1 MKRIQKQWLASAPWQ
16 TVLSINQALC
26 QAQKTEHK
34 PSAKGHLAAQQTWE
48 AAMPRQ
54 MTLPDVLDVCK
65 KCYNLAPFVFNN
77 GNTFAAIAKTLIED
91 SLKAVPPVEAQIIR
105 TTVAHYVA
113 GLVGRRELLNILAHF
128 EPVLKSAAPATAPLP
143 PVVAAQPQ
151 KPANQ
156 GATPPIQS
164 AQPSH

>member
-1 MKRIQKQWLASAPWQ
+1 MKQTQKQWLASVPWQ
-16 TVLSINQALC
+16 TVLSINLALC

-34 PSAKGHLAAQQTWE
+34 PSAKGYVAAQQAWA
-48 AAMPRQ
+48 AAMPAQ
-54 MTLPDVLDVCK
+54 MTLADALEVCK

-105 TTVAHYVA
+105 ATVGHYVA
-113 GLVGRRELLNILAHF
+113 GLVGKRELLNILAHF
-128 EPVLKSAAPATAPLP
+128 EPVLKATPPSAGPVP
-143 PVVAAQPQ
+143 PVGATDAQ
-151 KPANQ
+151 KPPKQ
-156 GATPPIQS
+156 GATPSIQS

>member
-1 MKRIQKQWLASAPWQ
+1 MKQIQKQWLASVPWQ
-16 TVLSINQALC
+16 TVLSINLALC

-34 PSAKGHLAAQQTWE
+34 PSAKGYVAAQQAWA
-48 AAMPRQ
+48 AAMPKQ
-54 MTLPDVLDVCK
+54 MTLPDVLEVCK

-91 SLKAVPPVEAQIIR
+91 SLKTVPPVEAQIIR
-105 TTVAHYVA
+105 ATVAHYVA
-113 GLVGRRELLNILAHF
+113 GLVGKRELLNILAHF
-128 EPVLKSAAPATAPLP
+128 EAVLKSAPATAPVP

-156 GATPPIQS
+156 SATPPIQS

>member
-1 MKRIQKQWLASAPWQ
+1 MKRIQKQWLASVSWQ
-16 TVLSINQALC
+16 TVVSINQALC

-34 PSAKGHLAAQQTWE
+34 PSAAGYVAAQRAWAE
-48 AAMPRQ
+48 AMPKQ
-54 MTLPDVLDVCK
+54 MSLPDVLEVCK
-65 KCYNLAPFVFNN
+65 TCYNLAPFVFNN

-91 SLKAVPPVEAQIIR
+91 YLKAVPPVEAQIIR

-113 GLVGRRELLNILAHF
+113 GLVGKRELLNILAHF
-128 EPVLKSAAPATAPLP
+128 EQLLKSTAPVP
-143 PVVAAQPQ
+143 SVVAAQPQ

-156 GATPPIQS
+156 GTTPPIQS

>member
-1 MKRIQKQWLASAPWQ
+1 MKQIQKQWLAAVPWQ

-26 QAQKTEHK
+26 QSQKTEHK
-34 PSAKGHLAAQQTWE
+34 PSAKGYVAAQQAWA
-48 AAMPRQ
+48 AAMPKP

-65 KCYNLAPFVFNN
+65 KCCNLAPFVFNN

-91 SLKAVPPVEAQIIR
+91 SLKPVPPVEAQIIR

-128 EPVLKSAAPATAPLP
+128 EPVLKSTAPTTP
-143 PVVAAQPQ
+143 PVPPGAAQPQ
-151 KPANQ
+151 RPANQ
-156 GATPPIQS
+156 GATPPIPS
-164 AQPSH
+164 AQPSN

>member
-1 MKRIQKQWLASAPWQ
+1 MKQIQKQWLASVPWQ
-16 TVLSINQALC
+16 TVLSINLALC

-34 PSAKGHLAAQQTWE
+34 PSAKGYVAAQQAWV
-48 AAMPRQ
+48 AAMPKQ
-54 MTLPDVLDVCK
+54 MTLPEVLEVCK

-91 SLKAVPPVEAQIIR
+91 SLKAIPPVEAQIIR
-105 TTVAHYVA
+105 ATVAHYVA
-113 GLVGRRELLNILAHF
+113 GLVGKRELLKILAHF
-128 EPVLKSAAPATAPLP
+128 EPVLKAAAPATAPVP

>member
-1 MKRIQKQWLASAPWQ
+1 MKQIQKQWLAAVPWQ

-34 PSAKGHLAAQQTWE
+34 PSAKGYVAAQQAWT
-48 AAMPRQ
+48 AALPKQ
-54 MTLPDVLDVCK
+54 MTLPDVLEVCK

-77 GNTFAAIAKTLIED
+77 GNTFAEIAKTLIED

-105 TTVAHYVA
+105 ATVAHYVA
-113 GLVGRRELLNILAHF
+113 GLVGKRELLNILSHF
-128 EPVLKSAAPATAPLP
+128 EQVLKSAAPTTAPLP

-151 KPANQ
+151 RTVNQ

-164 AQPSH
+164 AQPSN

>member
-1 MKRIQKQWLASAPWQ
+1 MKQIQKQWLAAVPWQ
-16 TVLSINQALC
+16 TVLSINLALC

-34 PSAKGHLAAQQTWE
+34 PSTSGYVAAQQAWA
-48 AAMPRQ
+48 AAMPKQ
-54 MTLPDVLDVCK
+54 MTLPDVLEVCK

-105 TTVAHYVA
+105 ATVAHYVA
-113 GLVGRRELLNILAHF
+113 GLVGKRELLNILAHF
-128 EPVLKSAAPATAPLP
+128 EAVLKSAPTAG
-143 PVVAAQPQ
+143 PVSPVAAAQPQ

-156 GATPPIQS
+156 SATPPIQS